1 MIHTEGLHALEVGV
15 IKYMIEILM
24 VELMATKQSE
34 LDGLVRKMTTY
45 PCQHGYNGFPCMTWP
60 EGVSKLTKLMG
71 DQRVGKMFAIL
82 LVALTQE
89 GEAFFTNCLEGGS
102 RTWKRFVYC
111 FQQVHYA
118 NVGG

>member
-1 MIHTEGLHALEVGV
+1 
-15 IKYMIEILM
+15 
-24 VELMATKQSE
+24 
-34 LDGLVRKMTTY
+34 
-45 PCQHGYNGFPCMTWP
+45 MTWP

-102 RTWKRFVYC
+102 RTWKRLVYC
-111 FQQVHYA
+111 FQQVLCYWVWLKKDTYWM
-118 NVGG
+118 VGDEKACAAATASIKNNDGSATAFMALERGP